1 MDLLEGLNEAQY
13 EAVTTTEGPVMV
25 MAGAGSG
32 KTKVLT
38 TRIAYIIRELGI
50 NPYGVLAV
58 TFTNKAAS
66 EMKERLGRM
75 LDMETKWLWVSTF
88 HSFCVRLL
96 RDESSH
102 IEPYQKNFNIIDD
115 DDQAKIMRDILK
127 ESEIDAKPKEV
138 LKLISKGK
146 NGMAVSIH
154 DPEMQNYYPILRDK
168 YNQYLV
174 DNNLFDFD
182 DLILKTIKLLR
193 ENEDVRNK
201 YQEKFQYILVDEYQD
216 TNKPQYELMSLLA
229 EKHHNLFVVGD
240 DFQSI
245 YSFRGAKGM
254 ENINR
259 MRNEFKNTKI
269 ILLEKNYRSTT
280 EILNLAN
287 SVIEHN
293 PNQIKKVMKS
303 NNVVGDKPIY
313 YSATSSFDEVS
324 FVIEKIK
331 DLKKK
336 ENLEYKD
343 FAILYRANALSREF
357 EDSLVKERIPYRI
370 YGGLSFFAR
379 KEIKDIIAYLRLLI
393 NHNDD
398 FSFGRI
404 INEPKR
410 KIGDAIIS
418 KLKNHA
424 EENGNISLYDAIPY
438 YVGSGM
444 GASNLKEFKTKM
456 DSIYATI
463 ENVKL
468 PDLVDII
475 GEEMGYVSA
484 IEANASDD
492 EEKED
497 RLDNLKEF
505 KSVLKES
512 EEFYDGD
519 SNVSKLEQL
528 LQDLSLRTDKEE
540 LKDDNAVRLSTYH
553 QAKGLEFNTVFMV
566 AMEENIFPSMNAV
579 TNADIE
585 EERRICYVGVT
596 RAKKH
601 LFLTSAWARMRYGRS
616 EDNEKSRFIREMD
629 KDSYEIYRKPSIRQA
644 VNDKA
649 SEVRRIPVSKPIS
662 NEPKKVDALFNVG
675 DKISHKA
682 FGNGIVVAVTG
693 DLITVAFSAEYGIK
707 KLKAN
712 HPAIRKL

>member
-58 TFTNKAAS
+58 TFTNKAAN

-75 LDMETKWLWVSTF
+75 LDMDTKWLWVSTF
-88 HSFCVRLL
+88 HSFCVRIL
-96 RDESSH
+96 RDEAEH

-115 DDQAKIMRDILK
+115 EDQAKIMKDILK
-127 ESEIDAKPKEV
+127 NSEIDAKPKEI

-146 NGMAVSIH
+146 NGMTVSIR
-154 DPEMQNYYPILRDK
+154 DLDMQNWYPVLRDK
-168 YNQYLV
+168 YNQYLAE
-174 DNNLFDFD
+174 NNLFDFD

-193 ENEDVRNK
+193 GNEEIRDK
-201 YQEKFQYILVDEYQD
+201 YQSKFQYILVDEYQD

-229 EKHHNLFVVGD
+229 NKHHNLFVVGD

-245 YSFRGAKGM
+245 YSFRGAKGI

-259 MRNEFKNTKI
+259 MRNEFKNTKL

-303 NNVVGDKPIY
+303 NNVVGEKPIY
-313 YSATSSFDEVS
+313 YNATSSFDEVS
-324 FVIEKIK
+324 FLVEK
-331 DLKKK
+331 LKELKNK

-343 FAILYRANALSREF
+343 FAILYRANALSREY
-357 EDSLVKERIPYRI
+357 ETALKRERIPYRI
-370 YGGLSFFAR
+370 YGGQSFYSR
-379 KEIKDIIAYLRLLI
+379 KEIKDINAYLRLLI

-398 FSFGRI
+398 FSFARAI
-404 INEPKR
+404 SVPKR
-410 KIGDAIIS
+410 KVGDAVLE
-418 KLKNHA
+418 KLKSCA
-424 EENGNISLYDAIPY
+424 VENGNLSLYDAIPY
-438 YVGSGM
+438 YVGSGQ
-444 GASNLKEFKTKM
+444 AANNLREFKAKM
-456 DSIYATI
+456 DSIYATL

-475 GEEMGYVSA
+475 GEEMGYYAA
-484 IEANASDD
+484 IESEAEDD
-492 EEKED
+492 EEKLD
-497 RLDNLKEF
+497 RRDNLNEY
-505 KSVLKES
+505 KSDLKES
-512 EEFYDGD
+512 EEFYEGNNVTKLEIHLQ
-519 SNVSKLEQL
+519 NVSLK
-528 LQDLSLRTDKEE
+528 TDAEE
-540 LKDDNAVRLSTYH
+540 LTNDDTVRLSTYH
-553 QAKGLEFNTVFMV
+553 QVKGLEFNTVFMV
-566 AMEENIFPSMNAV
+566 AMEENIFPSMNAYSE
-579 TNADIE
+579 ADIE
-585 EERRICYVGVT
+585 EERRICYVGLT

-601 LFLTSAWARMRYGRS
+601 LYLTSADSRMRYGHS
-616 EDNEKSRFIREMD
+616 EQNDPSRFIKEMD
-629 KDSYEIYRKPSIRQA
+629 KEAYERYRKPSIKNLI
-644 VNDKA
+644 NDKA
-649 SEVRRIPVSKPIS
+649 SEVKRIPISKPVTS
-662 NEPKKVDALFNVG
+662 TVNKSDTLFNVG

>member
-13 EAVTTTEGPVMV
+13 EAVTNTEGPVMV

-38 TRIAYIIRELGI
+38 TRIAYIIKELGI

-75 LDMETKWLWVSTF
+75 LDMDTKWLWVSTF
-88 HSFCVRLL
+88 HSFCVRIL
-96 RDESSH
+96 RDESEH
-102 IEPYQKNFNIIDD
+102 IEPYKKNFNIIDD

-127 ESEIDAKPKEV
+127 NSEIDAKPKEV

-154 DPEMQNYYPILRDK
+154 DPDMQNYYPILRDK

-174 DNNLFDFD
+174 ENNLFDFD

-193 ENEDVRNK
+193 ENEEIREK
-201 YQEKFQYILVDEYQD
+201 YQSKFQYILVDEYQD

-229 EKHHNLFVVGD
+229 SKHHNLFVVGD

-245 YSFRGAKGM
+245 YSFRGAKGI

-259 MRNEFKNTKI
+259 MRNDFKNTKL
-269 ILLEKNYRSTT
+269 ILLEKNYRSTS

-287 SVIEHN
+287 SVIAHN

-303 NNVVGDKPIY
+303 NNVFGDKPIY
-313 YSATSSFDEVS
+313 YNATSSFDEVS

-410 KIGDAIIS
+410 KIGDAIIT
-418 KLKNHA
+418 KLKLA
-424 EENGNISLYDAIPY
+424 SEENGNLSLYDSIPY
-438 YVGSGM
+438 YVGSGQ
-444 GASNLKEFKTKM
+444 GATNLREFKEKM

-475 GEEMGYVSA
+475 GEEMGYLDA
-484 IEANASDD
+484 IEANAAD
-492 EEKED
+492 EEEKLD

-519 SNVSKLEQL
+519 SNERKLEQL

-566 AMEENIFPSMNAV
+566 AMEENIFPSMNA
-579 TNADIE
+579 TTSADIE

-601 LFLTSAWARMRYGRS
+601 LYLTSAWSRMRYGRS
-616 EDNEKSRFIREMD
+616 EDNDPSRFIKEMD
-629 KDSYEIYRKPSIRQA
+629 TTAYERYRKPSIKNS
-644 VNDKA
+644 VSSSSSDVK
-649 SEVRRIPVSKPIS
+649 RIPISKPVTNS
-662 NEPKKVDALFNVG
+662 TTKSDVLFNVG

-682 FGNGIVVAVTG
+682 FGNGIVVNVAG

>member
-38 TRIAYIIRELGI
+38 TRIAYIIKELGI

-75 LDMETKWLWVSTF
+75 LDMDTKWLWVSTF
-88 HSFCVRLL
+88 HSFCVRIL
-96 RDESSH
+96 RDESDN
-102 IEPYQKNFNIIDD
+102 IAPYKKNFNIIDD

-127 ESEIDAKPKEV
+127 ETNIDAKPKEV
-138 LKLISKGK
+138 IKLISKGK
-146 NGMAVSIH
+146 NGMSVMIH
-154 DPEMQNYYPILRDK
+154 DPDMQNFYPILRDK
-168 YNQYLV
+168 YNKYLV

-182 DLILKTIKLLR
+182 DLIIKTIKLLR
-193 ENEDVRNK
+193 ENIEIREK
-201 YQEKFQYILVDEYQD
+201 YQHKFQYILVDEYQD

-229 EKHHNLFVVGD
+229 KEHNNLFVVGD

-259 MRNEFKNTKI
+259 MRNDFKNTKL
-269 ILLEKNYRSTT
+269 ILLERNYRSTT

-303 NNVVGDKPIY
+303 NNVAGNKPTY
-313 YSATSSFDEVS
+313 YSATSSYDEVS
-324 FVIEKIK
+324 FVIDKIK
-331 DLKKK
+331 ELKKN

-393 NHNDD
+393 NHSDD
-398 FSFGRI
+398 FSFIRI

-418 KLKNHA
+418 KLRLYA
-424 EENGNISLYDAIPY
+424 EENGNLSLYDAIPY
-438 YVGSGM
+438 YEGSGQ
-444 GASNLKEFKTKM
+444 GASNLREFKEKM
-456 DSIYATI
+456 DTIYATI
-463 ENVKL
+463 DNVKL

-475 GEEMGYVSA
+475 AEEMGYNDA
-484 IEANASDD
+484 IEANSSDE

-497 RLDNLKEF
+497 RLDNLNEF

-519 SNVSKLEQL
+519 NNETKLTQL

-566 AMEENIFPSMNAV
+566 AMEENIFPSLNAV
-579 TNADIE
+579 TPADIE

-596 RAKKH
+596 RAKKN
-601 LFLTSAWARMRYGRS
+601 LFLTNAWSRLRYGRS
-616 EDNEKSRFIREMD
+616 EDNPASRFIREMD
-629 KDSYEIYRKPSIRQA
+629 RDAYQIYRKPVKKDI
-644 VNDKA
+644 NA
-649 SEVRRIPVSKPIS
+649 SSVKKIPVSKPIE
-662 NEPKKVDALFNVG
+662 NTRTNVATFNIG

-682 FGNGIVVAVTG
+682 FGNGVVVASNG
-693 DLITVAFSAEYGIK
+693 DLITVAFSAEFGIK